1 MVRGGG
7 GGGGKTKGILFSPF
21 PGKPS
26 GGGRRAYSLCGSFAR
41 SRETIPLPPSLVHL
55 CRITPGEGEGV
66 KVASQTYP
74 LSPVPAQQRVQN
86 PFPQSAAT
94 SCFFVPFSPSRKD
107 VLVGSGIQASGH
119 SMEER
124 NDLEQEK
131 GDDKKSFPLFDP
143 LLLSDSFFLRSLT
156 PLDTRSQNSFSSSLD
171 STGWGI
177 YLTYETT
184 SAFGSSFLD
193 RTHTTN
199 QALFLLST
207 FFVSLSLLPALFQF
221 LRRERER
228 GRGRTASVSN
238 GGRERI
244 VVLVLCSS
252 VAEKGKGDKARLRPP
267 LSLSMLLLLRRGLT
281 PFGGRGLR

>member
-1 MVRGGG
+1 MI
-7 GGGGKTKGILFSPF
+7 K
-21 PGKPS
+21 
-26 GGGRRAYSLCGSFAR
+26 
-41 SRETIPLPPSLVHL
+41 
-55 CRITPGEGEGV
+55 
-66 KVASQTYP
+66 
-74 LSPVPAQQRVQN
+74 RV
-86 PFPQSAAT
+86 F
-94 SCFFVPFSPSRKD
+94 
-107 VLVGSGIQASGH
+107 L
-119 SMEER
+119 
-124 NDLEQEK
+124 
-131 GDDKKSFPLFDP
+131 LFDP

-184 SAFGSSFLD
+184 SSFGSSFLD

-207 FFVSLSLLPALFQF
+207 FSVSLFF
-221 LRRERER
+221 LHFFNFCGER

-281 PFGGRGLR
+281 PFGGRGA